1 MKYYI
6 LALISAI
13 FLCSCSLIRE
23 PDSDCPDI
31 SPETTETITLSFK
44 MISANIGSRADALN
58 HDEINSEWPAFEDLI
73 DVNNFAFFIFL
84 EPSEGKSR
92 LVMKMTDIGSS
103 TNPNS
108 MITGGF
114 GAYTVT
120 TVIPKQNFENLLGR
134 EIDINS
140 TDPVKFRIVLLANA
154 PGGTDYNLLAPADP
168 VTAGSEGATTYSEFI
183 ANANELAFN
192 LNNVYSSV
200 ENDASVDGI
209 YKGSIPMFGM
219 STFTTTEEQLYLS
232 RPEERINIGDIYL
245 LRSLAKIRVHDNAP
259 KSDGF
264 PYVKAVTVEGT
275 TNMAWIVPADVSND
289 INNHPYTNGQQV
301 HTPRIHSKSAD
312 NSTTYRL
319 GFLNNANTLERFG
332 YIPEQAIAYGNP
344 VIHITAQLDASRE
357 QTYDIPMGGS
367 DEYPLDIN
375 GGFGDNILRN
385 HIYTLSVERI
395 AVGTPAEITLT
406 VDDWTPNSF
415 DLNYT
420 ETVTVTQRME
430 WTGGTYAAAIDN
442 TGEVFVKPFT
452 ADGKPV
458 VLEGKFTLIS
468 PMGAEWA
475 AYLSPKDGSAG
486 AFVFTDRDG
495 STSENSFSGVVTGEP
510 ITLFIKPTIP
520 HLEAGERNS
529 ATLQVIVKVNGKSIV
544 VPLVEENA
552 NYLNFTIVQTY
563 R

>member
-44 MISANIGSRADALN
+44 MISANIGSRADAF
-58 HDEINSEWPAFEDLI
+58 HEEINSEWPAFEDLI

-84 EPSEGKSR
+84 EPSGGESR

-245 LRSLAKIRVHDNAP
+245 LRSLAKIRVLDKAP
-259 KSDGF
+259 KSDGY

-420 ETVTVTQRME
+420 ETVTVNPRME
-430 WTGGTYAAAIDN
+430 WDGATMDGDVTAKS
-442 TGEVFVKPFT
+442 EVFVKPFT

-458 VLEGKFTLIS
+458 VLEGSFTIHN
-468 PMGAEWA
+468 PMGAPWS
-475 AYLSPKDGSAG
+475 AYLIPNGGVND
-486 AFVFTDRDG
+486 AFVFTDKTG
-495 STSENSFSGVVTGEP
+495 EAEWPSFSGTVDATP
-510 ITLFIKPTIP
+510 TTLYIKPTNP
-520 HLEAGERNS
+520 EAIGEANR
-529 ATLQVIVKVNGKSIV
+529 AILQVVVQVNGKTIV
-544 VPLVEENA
+544 VPLVDDKA
-552 NYLNFTIVQTY
+552 PDLSFTIVQMNKQ
-563 R
+563 